1 MYVYKYTSVSW
12 GLVCLPC
19 IGLHVCVSVLL
30 SDYVHQESANGD
42 TCLNMVTGMH
52 WEILYANAGA
62 LGNPQAKIIGAS
74 YRYTSQ
80 TIRFQVR
87 HMSVCHSELY
97 SYHARQKSE

>member
-1 MYVYKYTSVSW
+1 MYLYLENMYVFRVPIY
-12 GLVCLPC
+12 
-19 IGLHVCVSVLL
+19 VSVVLCT
-30 SDYVHQESANGD
+30 HQESANGD

-80 TIRFQVR
+80 TIRFQVK
-87 HMSVCHSELY
+87 HMTVCQS
-97 SYHARQKSE
+97 